1 MSSGLLPW
9 LPEPALLHPDLL
21 AAPTLST
28 LRAWAAIDSR
38 VAHDVRVV
46 RIDPRLA
53 DTAALVAAYDLDLER
68 SVNCVVVV
76 GRRDGEERAAGVCVR
91 ASTRADVNN
100 AVKRLLDVRKATF
113 LAMERAVEETGM
125 EYGGITP
132 IGLPGGWRA
141 LLDRSAVATSEDVV
155 IGSGVRHSKL
165 VLPGELLADLPDA
178 EVADVSLQRADQQ
191 G

>member
-1 MSSGLLPW
+1 MSEGLLPW
-9 LPEPALLHPDLL
+9 LPEPALQHPDLL

-28 LRAWAAIDSR
+28 LRAWSAADER
-38 VAHDVRVV
+38 VADAVRVV

-53 DTAALVAAYDLDLER
+53 DTAALVAAYDLDLDR

-76 GRRDGEERAAGVCVR
+76 GRRDGTERLAGVCVR
-91 ASTRADVNN
+91 ASTRADVNY

-113 LAMERAVEETGM
+113 LPMERAVEETGM

-132 IGLPGGWRA
+132 VGLPSSWRL
-141 LLDRSAVATSEDVV
+141 LLDTGAVASPADVV

-165 VLPGELLADLPDA
+165 VLPGDLLAALPGVQ
-178 EVADVSLQRADQQ
+178 VAPLARA
-191 G
+191 